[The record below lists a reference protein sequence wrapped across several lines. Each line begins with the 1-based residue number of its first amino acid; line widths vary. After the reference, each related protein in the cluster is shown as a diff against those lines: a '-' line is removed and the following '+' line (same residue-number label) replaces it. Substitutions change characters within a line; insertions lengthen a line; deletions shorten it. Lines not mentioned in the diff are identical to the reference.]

1 MTSSIQV
8 NVNCKISFW
17 IVDQLIYGERCRAKR
32 ESGYG
37 EKLGG
42 WVGRKLGKDGFRK
55 LEGIIGFGRL
65 SKLRVRRN
73 NDIAAIKRRKYTE
86 SC

>member
-1 MTSSIQV
+1 M
-8 NVNCKISFW
+8 
-17 IVDQLIYGERCRAKR
+17 IYGERCRAKR
-32 ESGYG
+32 ESGYD

-42 WVGRKLGKDGFRK
+42 WVGRKLRKDGFRK